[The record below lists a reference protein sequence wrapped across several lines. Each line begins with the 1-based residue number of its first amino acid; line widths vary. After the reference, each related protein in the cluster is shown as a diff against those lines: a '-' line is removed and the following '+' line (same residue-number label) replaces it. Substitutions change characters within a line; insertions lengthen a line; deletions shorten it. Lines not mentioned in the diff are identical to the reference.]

1 MTQEEAKALLPI
13 IQAYSEGKT
22 IEYLTT
28 RDEWVKLEDP
38 GFNYNVNMY
47 RIKLEPKYRPFKN
60 ADECFEEMKKHEPF
74 GWITLQCGQKSG
86 SKASI
91 IKLTD
96 NCFYFVDDG
105 SGICHN
111 LYNYEFDK
119 HFWLFADGTPF
130 GIKVEEES
138 K

>member
-28 RDEWVKLEDP
+28 KDKWVELKDP
-38 GFNYNVNMY
+38 WFNYNANMY

-74 GWITLQCGQKSG
+74 GWIKRISNNEYIYILIELHN
-86 SKASI
+86 SI
-91 IKLTD
+91 LAT
-96 NCFYFVDDG
+96 VR
-105 SGICHN
+105 
-111 LYNYEFDK
+111 
-119 HFWLFADGTPF
+119 
-130 GIKVEEES
+130 
-138 K
+138 